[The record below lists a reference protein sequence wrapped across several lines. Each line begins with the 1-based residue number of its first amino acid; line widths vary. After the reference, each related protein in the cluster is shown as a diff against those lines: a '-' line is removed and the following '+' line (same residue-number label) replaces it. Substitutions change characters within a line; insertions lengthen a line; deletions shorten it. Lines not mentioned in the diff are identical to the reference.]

1 MSTNYGKKWEQKFK
15 EDFLKVPGATLTR
28 LYDTMNGFK
37 SISNISDFI
46 GYIYPFEFYLECK
59 STEGNT
65 FPLSR
70 LTQRD
75 KLATTMNKKGVNA
88 GVVLWF
94 IDHNKVCYVAI
105 EEILRLEELGKK
117 SINIKMVG
125 DTDYNVHEI
134 PSVKKRIFLD
144 SDYNKLSE
152 IAYEKLQKMLN
163 C

>member
-1 MSTNYGKKWEQKFK
+1 
-15 EDFLKVPGATLTR
+15 
-28 LYDTMNGFK
+28 MNGFK

-70 LTQRD
+70 LTQKD
-75 KLATTMNKKGVNA
+75 KLATVMNKKGVNA

-125 DTDYNVHEI
+125 DSDYNVHEI
-134 PSVKKRIFLD
+134 PSIKKRIFLD
-144 SDYNKLSE
+144 SDYNKLSD